1 MNPMGRNTVKDQMKM
16 RQAYLSSL
24 ALDQNNIQKNTN
36 AVMIYKQT
44 GETPAKVTD
53 IRSTTDKYAGLEG
66 KKQLLR
72 DTLSGEQIMNSHVA
86 EDLVQNLSE
95 NELDFFSQYKDFIL
109 KDFKP
114 RNVPAKVFKDYL
126 KRLIKKTILTKGVDY
141 GLQQETGNGILLG
154 QQLLLATAITPEFAR
169 QAEQEMRAS
178 GCPPHIATEV
188 GNRLGRI
195 AGLFLEPEQRD
206 KLTKILD
213 GQSAALGA
221 SILEMD
227 SELGNMFAT
236 RDQVEQ
242 AIGEAAETGDWS
254 AVVDVTDGDIAEGAK
269 ISREVRASIES
280 ALANDEIVGPPP
292 LGGEDDFDPPVFAG
306 ENFILDELQ
315 HITPKDISDMKR
327 QFEVEDNAGYKRWV
341 QRFESQSLEQKR
353 QLAIPAGTDLGL
365 SIPDIQNATDLQCDF
380 ITLNFAL
387 GRLAQARP
395 EAQGGPAGAEE
406 TKGEEPQIIPEFQG
420 TTLQAALRELQNL
433 DVFELQ
439 DYGGD
444 LIDALK
450 QANRKP
456 SVTKDQLSDDI
467 DEIMDQVSQLVRI
480 AFGQEPTGSGLM
492 KRPKTVGRPPRKK
505 KSAAERSDGYK
516 KPASYK
522 QFGKYLLNHHKL
534 NDGILMIK
542 SASGAAVPKIPTEA
556 ISHNLAKVVKHVG
569 TGVKP
574 SLSDFEMLTPDEKK
588 KLHHITRMSR
598 VENVDVPNPSKDA
611 EEKELDRF
619 NILRGEII
627 AGNDS
632 SQIAREFKALLMKF
646 VREGRIPKRQA
657 NEVLE
662 EMLHLG

>member
-1 MNPMGRNTVKDQMKM
+1 MKM

-24 ALDQNNIQKNTN
+24 ALEQNNIQKNTN
-36 AVMIYKQT
+36 ANIIYKQT
-44 GETPAKVTD
+44 GETPTKVTD

-66 KKQLLR
+66 KKQMLR
-72 DTLSGEQIMNSHVA
+72 DTLSGEQIMNSHTA

-126 KRLIKKTILTKGVDY
+126 KRLIKKTILTKGVEY

-169 QAEQEMRAS
+169 QAEEEMRAS

-236 RDQVEQ
+236 RDQIEQ
-242 AIGEAAETGDWS
+242 AIGEAAETGDWR
-254 AVVDVTDGDIAEGAK
+254 AVVDATDGDLAEGAK

-280 ALANDEIVGPPP
+280 ALANEEVVGPPP
-292 LGGEDDFDPPVFAG
+292 LGGEEDFDPPALPL
-306 ENFILDELQ
+306 ENTILDELQ
-315 HITPKDISDMKR
+315 SITAREIDDMKR

-341 QRFESQSLEQKR
+341 RGFESQSLEQKR
-353 QLAIPAGTDLGL
+353 KLALEAGTALGL
-365 SIPDIQNATDLQCDF
+365 SPANVQNATDLQCDF
-380 ITLNFAL
+380 LTLNFAL
-387 GRLAQARP
+387 GRLAEARP
-395 EAQGGPAGAEE
+395 EATGPAGAEE
-406 TKGEEPQIIPEFQG
+406 SKGEEGIVPGFEESTLQAELGSIQG
-420 TTLQAALRELQNL
+420 TTEDTYELQEYGERL
-433 DVFELQ
+433 IAMFERA
-439 DYGGD
+439 GVEPPVR
-444 LIDALK
+444 A
-450 QANRKP
+450 
-456 SVTKDQLSDDI
+456 LSDDR
-467 DEIMDQVSQLVRI
+467 DELLDQLETILRR
-480 AFGQEPTGSGLM
+480 AYGQRRPTGSGLM

-505 KSAAERSDGYK
+505 KSAADRSDGYK

-569 TGVKP
+569 TGMKP

-598 VENVDVPNPSKDA
+598 VENVDVPNPTKDA